1 MNSIFKRWTVT
12 YISSRTNQYSMKK
25 HYAVDLDDVLCD
37 FVPIL
42 VREFNK
48 VRGSSF
54 TRDDINHWIIGDI
67 IDSSLDELSSIA
79 EKSGIFHTLTPR
91 KELSTVKSFL
101 IGWHDV
107 TIVTNRFRIPW
118 IEKITKSWLAKN
130 WLRKANIIFSD
141 KKWQVVADIAAH
153 EFADDCLLNALDVAT
168 HCHGVRVWLP
178 DRPWNGEWE
187 IRRIGASG
195 KYQESVIRRMLSDGR
210 ILRTSSGI
218 FLI

>member
-1 MNSIFKRWTVT
+1 
-12 YISSRTNQYSMKK
+12 MKK

-101 IGWHDV
+101 IG
-107 TIVTNRFRIPW
+107 
-118 IEKITKSWLAKN
+118 
-130 WLRKANIIFSD
+130 
-141 KKWQVVADIAAH
+141 
-153 EFADDCLLNALDVAT
+153 
-168 HCHGVRVWLP
+168 
-178 DRPWNGEWE
+178 
-187 IRRIGASG
+187 
-195 KYQESVIRRMLSDGR
+195 
-210 ILRTSSGI
+210 
-218 FLI
+218 